1 MKTIP
6 AYSFDELPESA
17 KFEADKGAML
27 YAAQVLLS
35 SAQTIPATAFA
46 QAHAVARK
54 EWLDGWFDASGTM
67 RFPPELVE
75 RTEPATKP
83 VVGGENDGA
92 N

>member
-1 MKTIP
+1 MKNIP
-6 AYSFDELPESA
+6 AYSFDELPEPA

-75 RTEPATKP
+75 PKAPTPG
-83 VVGGENDGA
+83 VVGGPNDGA

>member
-35 SAQTIPATAFA
+35 SAAQTPATAVVA
-46 QAHAVARK
+46 MHGVARK

-75 RTEPATKP
+75 PKKVTPP
-83 VVGGENDGA
+83 VVGGANDGA